1 MSKCLLC
8 TKECVDENLSVKDHY
23 RRKNGKGKDAKPF
36 FGAFDIAI
44 FNELYLYFFSFYL
57 TYFKNEKYKK
67 VMK

>member
-36 FGAFDIAI
+36 LGAFD
-44 FNELYLYFFSFYL
+44 FYL